1 MTVRSGNISAITA
14 TILALGVAPIAY
26 AEPDQSWAGVFF
38 SGTPI
43 KDSKLLVWLDG
54 HARFRDGAEDIDVSI
69 VRPGIGWRVSPTVD
83 LYVGIASVTQHRDT
97 GDIEERRLWQ
107 QAVYQIADFAGGKL
121 TGRTRLEQRF
131 REAGD
136 DTGWRLRQFLRYGRP
151 IDGTPLGIVVSN
163 EIFFGLNQT
172 GWGQEDGFDQ
182 NRLFLGISWQVQPTV
197 RMEGGYLNQHI
208 NLSNDVTRDNLG
220 VNLFGSF

>member
-136 DTGWRLRQFLRYGRP
+136 DTGIGVPVGAMGRVAASASAAPAGSSYCCIVDSGRSACGWALLQTSLWSLR
-151 IDGTPLGIVVSN
+151 
-163 EIFFGLNQT
+163 
-172 GWGQEDGFDQ
+172 
-182 NRLFLGISWQVQPTV
+182 
-197 RMEGGYLNQHI
+197 
-208 NLSNDVTRDNLG
+208 
-220 VNLFGSF
+220 